1 MRQSRGIMEKVTKV
15 LVKSLIVNILLTLTK
30 FVFGI
35 IYKSKVL
42 VADGIHSLSD
52 LATDVVSIY
61 GSKLS
66 LKPADNE
73 HPYGHGKIEYL
84 TSIVIGAVILALAL
98 SLLGNS
104 LNAKNTIASN
114 MVLYVTIFTI
124 LAKYL
129 ISRYI
134 LSKGVKYKSN
144 LLIAS
149 GKESRSDVIS
159 SAIVIVTYF
168 LSKLSSYSK
177 IFLYSDTIGTFIIGL
192 IILKTAYRILKENI
206 VSILG
211 EIEQDEE
218 YLDKIRE
225 IILENSEVVN
235 IEELNI
241 IKYGH
246 YYQANITI
254 NMDSDVT
261 LEDAVMNEEIFGPII
276 PVIKYK
282 NMEDIKYYISHHK
295 NPLALYVFSEDEN
308 FFEDIIN
315 RFSFGGGCVNDTIS
329 HVASAYL
336 PFGGI
341 GSSGMGNYHGKASFD
356 TFTHTKSI
364 VKKSTKIDLKLVF
377 PPYKDKIKL
386 IKKVMK

>member
-104 LNAKNTIASN
+104 LNAKTTITSN

-144 LLIAS
+144 LLVAS

-261 LEDAVMNEEIFGPII
+261 LEDACLVSDR
-276 PVIKYK
+276 IKK
-282 NMEDIKYYISHHK
+282 
-295 NPLALYVFSEDEN
+295 
-308 FFEDIIN
+308 
-315 RFSFGGGCVNDTIS
+315 
-329 HVASAYL
+329 
-336 PFGGI
+336 
-341 GSSGMGNYHGKASFD
+341 
-356 TFTHTKSI
+356 
-364 VKKSTKIDLKLVF
+364 
-377 PPYKDKIKL
+377 KL
-386 IKKVMK
+386 INKKTRISYAKISINPYME

>member
-1 MRQSRGIMEKVTKV
+1 MEKVTKV

-104 LNAKNTIASN
+104 LNTKNTIASN

-144 LLIAS
+144 LLVAS

-261 LEDAVMNEEIFGPII
+261 LEDACLVSDR
-276 PVIKYK
+276 IKK
-282 NMEDIKYYISHHK
+282 
-295 NPLALYVFSEDEN
+295 
-308 FFEDIIN
+308 
-315 RFSFGGGCVNDTIS
+315 
-329 HVASAYL
+329 
-336 PFGGI
+336 
-341 GSSGMGNYHGKASFD
+341 
-356 TFTHTKSI
+356 
-364 VKKSTKIDLKLVF
+364 
-377 PPYKDKIKL
+377 KL
-386 IKKVMK
+386 INKKTRISYAKISINPYME

>member
-144 LLIAS
+144 LLVAS

-159 SAIVIVTYF
+159 SAIVIITYF

-211 EIEQDEE
+211 ESEQDEE

-254 NMDSDVT
+254 NMDSNVT
-261 LEDAVMNEEIFGPII
+261 LEDACLVSNR
-276 PVIKYK
+276 IKK
-282 NMEDIKYYISHHK
+282 
-295 NPLALYVFSEDEN
+295 
-308 FFEDIIN
+308 
-315 RFSFGGGCVNDTIS
+315 
-329 HVASAYL
+329 
-336 PFGGI
+336 
-341 GSSGMGNYHGKASFD
+341 
-356 TFTHTKSI
+356 
-364 VKKSTKIDLKLVF
+364 
-377 PPYKDKIKL
+377 KL
-386 IKKVMK
+386 INKKTRISYAKISINPYME

>member
-1 MRQSRGIMEKVTKV
+1 MEKVTKV

-104 LNAKNTIASN
+104 LNTKNTIASN

-144 LLIAS
+144 LLVAS

-211 EIEQDEE
+211 EIEQDED

-261 LEDAVMNEEIFGPII
+261 LEDACLVSDR
-276 PVIKYK
+276 IKK
-282 NMEDIKYYISHHK
+282 
-295 NPLALYVFSEDEN
+295 
-308 FFEDIIN
+308 
-315 RFSFGGGCVNDTIS
+315 
-329 HVASAYL
+329 
-336 PFGGI
+336 
-341 GSSGMGNYHGKASFD
+341 
-356 TFTHTKSI
+356 
-364 VKKSTKIDLKLVF
+364 
-377 PPYKDKIKL
+377 KL
-386 IKKVMK
+386 INKKTRISYAKISINPYME

>member
-1 MRQSRGIMEKVTKV
+1 MRQSRDIMEKATKV

-30 FVFGI
+30 FVFGL

-52 LATDVVSIY
+52 LATDIVSIY

-66 LKPADNE
+66 LKPADTE

-104 LNAKNTIASN
+104 LNAKTTITSN

-211 EIEQDEE
+211 ESEQDEE
-218 YLDKIRE
+218 YLDKIRK

-254 NMDSDVT
+254 NMDSNVT
-261 LEDAVMNEEIFGPII
+261 LEDARVVSNR
-276 PVIKYK
+276 IKK
-282 NMEDIKYYISHHK
+282 
-295 NPLALYVFSEDEN
+295 
-308 FFEDIIN
+308 
-315 RFSFGGGCVNDTIS
+315 
-329 HVASAYL
+329 
-336 PFGGI
+336 
-341 GSSGMGNYHGKASFD
+341 
-356 TFTHTKSI
+356 
-364 VKKSTKIDLKLVF
+364 
-377 PPYKDKIKL
+377 KL
-386 IKKVMK
+386 INKKTRISYAKISINPYME

>member
-1 MRQSRGIMEKVTKV
+1 MEKVTKV

-144 LLIAS
+144 LLVAS

-211 EIEQDEE
+211 EIEQDED

-254 NMDSDVT
+254 NMDSNVT
-261 LEDAVMNEEIFGPII
+261 LEDACLVSDR
-276 PVIKYK
+276 IKK
-282 NMEDIKYYISHHK
+282 
-295 NPLALYVFSEDEN
+295 
-308 FFEDIIN
+308 
-315 RFSFGGGCVNDTIS
+315 
-329 HVASAYL
+329 
-336 PFGGI
+336 
-341 GSSGMGNYHGKASFD
+341 
-356 TFTHTKSI
+356 
-364 VKKSTKIDLKLVF
+364 
-377 PPYKDKIKL
+377 KL
-386 IKKVMK
+386 INKKTRISYAKISINPYME

>member
-1 MRQSRGIMEKVTKV
+1 MEKATKV
-15 LVKSLIVNILLTLTK
+15 LVKSLIVNVLLTLTK

-52 LATDVVSIY
+52 LATDIVSIY

-144 LLIAS
+144 LLVAS
-149 GKESRSDVIS
+149 GKESRADVIS
-159 SAIVIVTYF
+159 SAIVIITYF

-261 LEDAVMNEEIFGPII
+261 LEDACLVSDR
-276 PVIKYK
+276 IKK
-282 NMEDIKYYISHHK
+282 
-295 NPLALYVFSEDEN
+295 
-308 FFEDIIN
+308 
-315 RFSFGGGCVNDTIS
+315 
-329 HVASAYL
+329 
-336 PFGGI
+336 
-341 GSSGMGNYHGKASFD
+341 
-356 TFTHTKSI
+356 
-364 VKKSTKIDLKLVF
+364 
-377 PPYKDKIKL
+377 KL
-386 IKKVMK
+386 INKKTRISYAKISINPYME

>member
-1 MRQSRGIMEKVTKV
+1 MRQSRGIMEKATKV

-30 FVFGI
+30 FVFGL

-144 LLIAS
+144 LLVAS

-168 LSKLSSYSK
+168 LSKLSSYSR

-254 NMDSDVT
+254 NMDSNVT
-261 LEDAVMNEEIFGPII
+261 LEDACLVSDR
-276 PVIKYK
+276 IKK
-282 NMEDIKYYISHHK
+282 
-295 NPLALYVFSEDEN
+295 
-308 FFEDIIN
+308 
-315 RFSFGGGCVNDTIS
+315 
-329 HVASAYL
+329 
-336 PFGGI
+336 
-341 GSSGMGNYHGKASFD
+341 
-356 TFTHTKSI
+356 
-364 VKKSTKIDLKLVF
+364 
-377 PPYKDKIKL
+377 KL
-386 IKKVMK
+386 INKKTRISYAKISINPYME

>member
-1 MRQSRGIMEKVTKV
+1 MEKVTKV
-15 LVKSLIVNILLTLTK
+15 LVKSLIVNVLLTLTK

-66 LKPADNE
+66 LKPADTE

-211 EIEQDEE
+211 ESEQDEE
-218 YLDKIRE
+218 YLDKIRK

-254 NMDSDVT
+254 NMDSNVT
-261 LEDAVMNEEIFGPII
+261 LEDARVVSNR
-276 PVIKYK
+276 IKK
-282 NMEDIKYYISHHK
+282 
-295 NPLALYVFSEDEN
+295 
-308 FFEDIIN
+308 
-315 RFSFGGGCVNDTIS
+315 
-329 HVASAYL
+329 
-336 PFGGI
+336 
-341 GSSGMGNYHGKASFD
+341 
-356 TFTHTKSI
+356 
-364 VKKSTKIDLKLVF
+364 
-377 PPYKDKIKL
+377 KL
-386 IKKVMK
+386 INKKTRISYAKISINPYME

>member
-1 MRQSRGIMEKVTKV
+1 MEKATKV

-104 LNAKNTIASN
+104 LNAKTTITSN

-149 GKESRSDVIS
+149 GKESRADVIS
-159 SAIVIVTYF
+159 SAIVIITYF

-261 LEDAVMNEEIFGPII
+261 LEDACLVSNR
-276 PVIKYK
+276 IKK
-282 NMEDIKYYISHHK
+282 
-295 NPLALYVFSEDEN
+295 
-308 FFEDIIN
+308 
-315 RFSFGGGCVNDTIS
+315 
-329 HVASAYL
+329 
-336 PFGGI
+336 
-341 GSSGMGNYHGKASFD
+341 
-356 TFTHTKSI
+356 
-364 VKKSTKIDLKLVF
+364 
-377 PPYKDKIKL
+377 KL
-386 IKKVMK
+386 INKKTRISYAKISINPYME

>member
-1 MRQSRGIMEKVTKV
+1 MEKVTKV

-52 LATDVVSIY
+52 LATDIVSIY

-144 LLIAS
+144 LLVAS

-261 LEDAVMNEEIFGPII
+261 LEDACLVSDR
-276 PVIKYK
+276 IKK
-282 NMEDIKYYISHHK
+282 
-295 NPLALYVFSEDEN
+295 
-308 FFEDIIN
+308 
-315 RFSFGGGCVNDTIS
+315 
-329 HVASAYL
+329 
-336 PFGGI
+336 
-341 GSSGMGNYHGKASFD
+341 
-356 TFTHTKSI
+356 
-364 VKKSTKIDLKLVF
+364 
-377 PPYKDKIKL
+377 KL
-386 IKKVMK
+386 INKKTRISYVKISINPYME

>member
-1 MRQSRGIMEKVTKV
+1 MRQSRDIMEKVTKV

-30 FVFGI
+30 FVFGL

-144 LLIAS
+144 LLVAS

-159 SAIVIVTYF
+159 SAIVIITYF

-211 EIEQDEE
+211 ESEQDEE
-218 YLDKIRE
+218 YLDKIRK

-246 YYQANITI
+246 YYHANITI
-254 NMDSDVT
+254 NMDSNVT
-261 LEDAVMNEEIFGPII
+261 LEDACLVSNR
-276 PVIKYK
+276 IKK
-282 NMEDIKYYISHHK
+282 
-295 NPLALYVFSEDEN
+295 
-308 FFEDIIN
+308 
-315 RFSFGGGCVNDTIS
+315 
-329 HVASAYL
+329 
-336 PFGGI
+336 
-341 GSSGMGNYHGKASFD
+341 
-356 TFTHTKSI
+356 
-364 VKKSTKIDLKLVF
+364 
-377 PPYKDKIKL
+377 KL
-386 IKKVMK
+386 INKKTRISYAKISINPYME

>member
-1 MRQSRGIMEKVTKV
+1 MEKATKV
-15 LVKSLIVNILLTLTK
+15 LVKSLIVNVLLTLTK
-30 FVFGI
+30 FVFGL

-52 LATDVVSIY
+52 LATDIVSIY

-66 LKPADNE
+66 LKPADTE

-104 LNAKNTIASN
+104 LNAKTTITSN

-144 LLIAS
+144 LLVAS

-254 NMDSDVT
+254 NMDSNVT
-261 LEDAVMNEEIFGPII
+261 LEDARVVSNR
-276 PVIKYK
+276 IKK
-282 NMEDIKYYISHHK
+282 
-295 NPLALYVFSEDEN
+295 
-308 FFEDIIN
+308 
-315 RFSFGGGCVNDTIS
+315 
-329 HVASAYL
+329 
-336 PFGGI
+336 
-341 GSSGMGNYHGKASFD
+341 
-356 TFTHTKSI
+356 
-364 VKKSTKIDLKLVF
+364 
-377 PPYKDKIKL
+377 KL
-386 IKKVMK
+386 INKKTRISYAKISINPYME

>member
-84 TSIVIGAVILALAL
+84 TSIVVGAVILALAL

-104 LNAKNTIASN
+104 LNAKTTITSN

-159 SAIVIVTYF
+159 SAIVIITYF

-254 NMDSDVT
+254 NMDSNVT
-261 LEDAVMNEEIFGPII
+261 LEDACLVSNR
-276 PVIKYK
+276 IKK
-282 NMEDIKYYISHHK
+282 
-295 NPLALYVFSEDEN
+295 
-308 FFEDIIN
+308 
-315 RFSFGGGCVNDTIS
+315 
-329 HVASAYL
+329 
-336 PFGGI
+336 
-341 GSSGMGNYHGKASFD
+341 
-356 TFTHTKSI
+356 
-364 VKKSTKIDLKLVF
+364 
-377 PPYKDKIKL
+377 KL
-386 IKKVMK
+386 INKKTRISYAKISINPYME

>member
-1 MRQSRGIMEKVTKV
+1 MEKVTKV

-52 LATDVVSIY
+52 LATDIVSIY

-66 LKPADNE
+66 LKPADTE

-144 LLIAS
+144 LLVAS

-254 NMDSDVT
+254 NMDSNVT
-261 LEDAVMNEEIFGPII
+261 LEDARVVSNR
-276 PVIKYK
+276 IKK
-282 NMEDIKYYISHHK
+282 
-295 NPLALYVFSEDEN
+295 
-308 FFEDIIN
+308 
-315 RFSFGGGCVNDTIS
+315 
-329 HVASAYL
+329 
-336 PFGGI
+336 
-341 GSSGMGNYHGKASFD
+341 
-356 TFTHTKSI
+356 
-364 VKKSTKIDLKLVF
+364 
-377 PPYKDKIKL
+377 KL
-386 IKKVMK
+386 INKKTRISYAKISINPYME

>member
-1 MRQSRGIMEKVTKV
+1 MEKATKV

-30 FVFGI
+30 FVFGL

-66 LKPADNE
+66 LKPADTE

-104 LNAKNTIASN
+104 LNAKTTIISN

-144 LLIAS
+144 LLVAS

-159 SAIVIVTYF
+159 SAIVIITYF

-261 LEDAVMNEEIFGPII
+261 LEDACLVSNR
-276 PVIKYK
+276 IKK
-282 NMEDIKYYISHHK
+282 
-295 NPLALYVFSEDEN
+295 
-308 FFEDIIN
+308 
-315 RFSFGGGCVNDTIS
+315 
-329 HVASAYL
+329 
-336 PFGGI
+336 
-341 GSSGMGNYHGKASFD
+341 
-356 TFTHTKSI
+356 
-364 VKKSTKIDLKLVF
+364 
-377 PPYKDKIKL
+377 KL
-386 IKKVMK
+386 INKKTRISYAKISINPYME

>member
-1 MRQSRGIMEKVTKV
+1 MRQSRDIMEKVTKV

-144 LLIAS
+144 LLVAS

-254 NMDSDVT
+254 NMDSNVT
-261 LEDAVMNEEIFGPII
+261 LEDACLVSDR
-276 PVIKYK
+276 IKK
-282 NMEDIKYYISHHK
+282 
-295 NPLALYVFSEDEN
+295 
-308 FFEDIIN
+308 
-315 RFSFGGGCVNDTIS
+315 
-329 HVASAYL
+329 
-336 PFGGI
+336 
-341 GSSGMGNYHGKASFD
+341 
-356 TFTHTKSI
+356 
-364 VKKSTKIDLKLVF
+364 
-377 PPYKDKIKL
+377 KL
-386 IKKVMK
+386 INKKTRISYAKISINPYME

>member
-1 MRQSRGIMEKVTKV
+1 MEKATKV

-66 LKPADNE
+66 LKPADTE

-144 LLIAS
+144 LLVAS

-211 EIEQDEE
+211 ESEQDEE
-218 YLDKIRE
+218 YLDKIRK

-254 NMDSDVT
+254 NMDSNVT
-261 LEDAVMNEEIFGPII
+261 LEDARAVSNR
-276 PVIKYK
+276 IKK
-282 NMEDIKYYISHHK
+282 
-295 NPLALYVFSEDEN
+295 
-308 FFEDIIN
+308 
-315 RFSFGGGCVNDTIS
+315 
-329 HVASAYL
+329 
-336 PFGGI
+336 
-341 GSSGMGNYHGKASFD
+341 
-356 TFTHTKSI
+356 
-364 VKKSTKIDLKLVF
+364 
-377 PPYKDKIKL
+377 KL
-386 IKKVMK
+386 INKKTRISYAKISINPYME

>member
-30 FVFGI
+30 FVFGL

-52 LATDVVSIY
+52 LATDIVSIY

-66 LKPADNE
+66 LKPADTE

-104 LNAKNTIASN
+104 LNAKTTITSN

-144 LLIAS
+144 LLVAS

-168 LSKLSSYSK
+168 LSKLSSYSR

-261 LEDAVMNEEIFGPII
+261 LEDACLVSDR
-276 PVIKYK
+276 IKK
-282 NMEDIKYYISHHK
+282 
-295 NPLALYVFSEDEN
+295 
-308 FFEDIIN
+308 
-315 RFSFGGGCVNDTIS
+315 
-329 HVASAYL
+329 
-336 PFGGI
+336 
-341 GSSGMGNYHGKASFD
+341 
-356 TFTHTKSI
+356 
-364 VKKSTKIDLKLVF
+364 
-377 PPYKDKIKL
+377 KL
-386 IKKVMK
+386 INKKTRISYAKISINPYME

>member
-30 FVFGI
+30 FVFGL

-104 LNAKNTIASN
+104 LNAKNTTASN

-144 LLIAS
+144 LLVAS

-261 LEDAVMNEEIFGPII
+261 LEDACLVSDR
-276 PVIKYK
+276 IKK
-282 NMEDIKYYISHHK
+282 
-295 NPLALYVFSEDEN
+295 
-308 FFEDIIN
+308 
-315 RFSFGGGCVNDTIS
+315 
-329 HVASAYL
+329 
-336 PFGGI
+336 
-341 GSSGMGNYHGKASFD
+341 
-356 TFTHTKSI
+356 
-364 VKKSTKIDLKLVF
+364 
-377 PPYKDKIKL
+377 KL
-386 IKKVMK
+386 INKKTRISYAKISINPYME

>member
-104 LNAKNTIASN
+104 LNAKTTIISN

-149 GKESRSDVIS
+149 GKESRADVIS
-159 SAIVIVTYF
+159 SAIVIITYF

-261 LEDAVMNEEIFGPII
+261 LEDACLVSDR
-276 PVIKYK
+276 IKK
-282 NMEDIKYYISHHK
+282 
-295 NPLALYVFSEDEN
+295 
-308 FFEDIIN
+308 
-315 RFSFGGGCVNDTIS
+315 
-329 HVASAYL
+329 
-336 PFGGI
+336 
-341 GSSGMGNYHGKASFD
+341 
-356 TFTHTKSI
+356 
-364 VKKSTKIDLKLVF
+364 
-377 PPYKDKIKL
+377 KL
-386 IKKVMK
+386 INKKTRISYAKISINPYME

>member
-1 MRQSRGIMEKVTKV
+1 MEKVTKV

-52 LATDVVSIY
+52 LATDIVSIY

-66 LKPADNE
+66 LKPADTE

-144 LLIAS
+144 LLVAS

-211 EIEQDEE
+211 EIEQDED

-254 NMDSDVT
+254 NMDSNVT
-261 LEDAVMNEEIFGPII
+261 LEDACLVSDR
-276 PVIKYK
+276 IKK
-282 NMEDIKYYISHHK
+282 
-295 NPLALYVFSEDEN
+295 
-308 FFEDIIN
+308 
-315 RFSFGGGCVNDTIS
+315 
-329 HVASAYL
+329 
-336 PFGGI
+336 
-341 GSSGMGNYHGKASFD
+341 
-356 TFTHTKSI
+356 
-364 VKKSTKIDLKLVF
+364 
-377 PPYKDKIKL
+377 KL
-386 IKKVMK
+386 INKKTRISYAKISINPYME

>member
-1 MRQSRGIMEKVTKV
+1 MEKVTKV

-144 LLIAS
+144 LLVAS
-149 GKESRSDVIS
+149 GKESRADVIS

-254 NMDSDVT
+254 NMDSNVT
-261 LEDAVMNEEIFGPII
+261 LEDARVVSNR
-276 PVIKYK
+276 IKK
-282 NMEDIKYYISHHK
+282 
-295 NPLALYVFSEDEN
+295 
-308 FFEDIIN
+308 
-315 RFSFGGGCVNDTIS
+315 
-329 HVASAYL
+329 
-336 PFGGI
+336 
-341 GSSGMGNYHGKASFD
+341 
-356 TFTHTKSI
+356 
-364 VKKSTKIDLKLVF
+364 
-377 PPYKDKIKL
+377 KL
-386 IKKVMK
+386 INKKTRISYAKISINPYME

>member
-144 LLIAS
+144 LLVAS
-149 GKESRSDVIS
+149 GKESRADVIS
-159 SAIVIVTYF
+159 SAIVIITYF

-261 LEDAVMNEEIFGPII
+261 LEDACLVSDR
-276 PVIKYK
+276 IKK
-282 NMEDIKYYISHHK
+282 
-295 NPLALYVFSEDEN
+295 
-308 FFEDIIN
+308 
-315 RFSFGGGCVNDTIS
+315 
-329 HVASAYL
+329 
-336 PFGGI
+336 
-341 GSSGMGNYHGKASFD
+341 
-356 TFTHTKSI
+356 
-364 VKKSTKIDLKLVF
+364 
-377 PPYKDKIKL
+377 KL
-386 IKKVMK
+386 INKKTRISYAKISINPYME

>member
-1 MRQSRGIMEKVTKV
+1 MGKVTKV

-52 LATDVVSIY
+52 LATDIVSIY

-66 LKPADNE
+66 LKPADTE

-84 TSIVIGAVILALAL
+84 TSIVVGAVILALAL

-144 LLIAS
+144 LLVAS

-159 SAIVIVTYF
+159 SAIVIITYF

-254 NMDSDVT
+254 NMDSNVT
-261 LEDAVMNEEIFGPII
+261 LEDACLVSNR
-276 PVIKYK
+276 IKK
-282 NMEDIKYYISHHK
+282 
-295 NPLALYVFSEDEN
+295 
-308 FFEDIIN
+308 
-315 RFSFGGGCVNDTIS
+315 
-329 HVASAYL
+329 
-336 PFGGI
+336 
-341 GSSGMGNYHGKASFD
+341 
-356 TFTHTKSI
+356 
-364 VKKSTKIDLKLVF
+364 
-377 PPYKDKIKL
+377 KL
-386 IKKVMK
+386 INKKTRISYAKISINPYME

>member
-1 MRQSRGIMEKVTKV
+1 MEKVTKV

-52 LATDVVSIY
+52 LATDIVSIY

-66 LKPADNE
+66 LKPADTE

-84 TSIVIGAVILALAL
+84 TSIVIGTVILALAL

-104 LNAKNTIASN
+104 LNAKTTITSN

-211 EIEQDEE
+211 ESEQDEE
-218 YLDKIRE
+218 YLDKIRK

-254 NMDSDVT
+254 NMDSNVT
-261 LEDAVMNEEIFGPII
+261 LEDARVVSNR
-276 PVIKYK
+276 IKK
-282 NMEDIKYYISHHK
+282 
-295 NPLALYVFSEDEN
+295 
-308 FFEDIIN
+308 
-315 RFSFGGGCVNDTIS
+315 
-329 HVASAYL
+329 
-336 PFGGI
+336 
-341 GSSGMGNYHGKASFD
+341 
-356 TFTHTKSI
+356 
-364 VKKSTKIDLKLVF
+364 
-377 PPYKDKIKL
+377 KL
-386 IKKVMK
+386 INKKTRISYAKISINPYME

>member
-1 MRQSRGIMEKVTKV
+1 MRQSRGIMEKATKV

-30 FVFGI
+30 FVFGL

-52 LATDVVSIY
+52 LATDIVSIY

-66 LKPADNE
+66 LKPADTE

-84 TSIVIGAVILALAL
+84 TSIVIGTVILALAL

-159 SAIVIVTYF
+159 SAIVIITYF

-261 LEDAVMNEEIFGPII
+261 LEDACLVSNR
-276 PVIKYK
+276 IKK
-282 NMEDIKYYISHHK
+282 
-295 NPLALYVFSEDEN
+295 
-308 FFEDIIN
+308 
-315 RFSFGGGCVNDTIS
+315 
-329 HVASAYL
+329 
-336 PFGGI
+336 
-341 GSSGMGNYHGKASFD
+341 
-356 TFTHTKSI
+356 
-364 VKKSTKIDLKLVF
+364 
-377 PPYKDKIKL
+377 KL
-386 IKKVMK
+386 INKKTRISYAKISINPYME

>member
-1 MRQSRGIMEKVTKV
+1 MEKATKV

-52 LATDVVSIY
+52 LATDIVSIY

-211 EIEQDEE
+211 ESEQDEE
-218 YLDKIRE
+218 YLDKIRK

-261 LEDAVMNEEIFGPII
+261 LEDACLVSNR
-276 PVIKYK
+276 IKK
-282 NMEDIKYYISHHK
+282 
-295 NPLALYVFSEDEN
+295 
-308 FFEDIIN
+308 
-315 RFSFGGGCVNDTIS
+315 
-329 HVASAYL
+329 
-336 PFGGI
+336 
-341 GSSGMGNYHGKASFD
+341 
-356 TFTHTKSI
+356 
-364 VKKSTKIDLKLVF
+364 
-377 PPYKDKIKL
+377 KL
-386 IKKVMK
+386 INKKTRISYAKISINPYME

>member
-1 MRQSRGIMEKVTKV
+1 MRQSRDIMEKVTKV
-15 LVKSLIVNILLTLTK
+15 LVKSLIVNVLLTLTK
-30 FVFGI
+30 FVFGL

-52 LATDVVSIY
+52 LATDIVSIY

-66 LKPADNE
+66 LKPADTE

-104 LNAKNTIASN
+104 LNAKTTITSN

-211 EIEQDEE
+211 ESEQDEE
-218 YLDKIRE
+218 YLDKIRK

-254 NMDSDVT
+254 NMDSNVT
-261 LEDAVMNEEIFGPII
+261 LEDARVVSNR
-276 PVIKYK
+276 IKK
-282 NMEDIKYYISHHK
+282 
-295 NPLALYVFSEDEN
+295 
-308 FFEDIIN
+308 
-315 RFSFGGGCVNDTIS
+315 
-329 HVASAYL
+329 
-336 PFGGI
+336 
-341 GSSGMGNYHGKASFD
+341 
-356 TFTHTKSI
+356 
-364 VKKSTKIDLKLVF
+364 
-377 PPYKDKIKL
+377 KL
-386 IKKVMK
+386 INKKTRISYAKISINPYME

>member
-1 MRQSRGIMEKVTKV
+1 MRQSRDIMEKATKV

-30 FVFGI
+30 FVFGL

-52 LATDVVSIY
+52 LATDIVSIY

-66 LKPADNE
+66 LKPADTE

-104 LNAKNTIASN
+104 LNAKTTITSN

-149 GKESRSDVIS
+149 GKESRADVIS
-159 SAIVIVTYF
+159 SAIVIITYF

-261 LEDAVMNEEIFGPII
+261 LEDACLVSDR
-276 PVIKYK
+276 IKK
-282 NMEDIKYYISHHK
+282 
-295 NPLALYVFSEDEN
+295 
-308 FFEDIIN
+308 
-315 RFSFGGGCVNDTIS
+315 
-329 HVASAYL
+329 
-336 PFGGI
+336 
-341 GSSGMGNYHGKASFD
+341 
-356 TFTHTKSI
+356 
-364 VKKSTKIDLKLVF
+364 
-377 PPYKDKIKL
+377 KL
-386 IKKVMK
+386 INKKTRISYAKISINPYME

>member
-1 MRQSRGIMEKVTKV
+1 MEKVTKV

-66 LKPADNE
+66 LKPADTE

-129 ISRYI
+129 LSRYI

-144 LLIAS
+144 LLVAS

-261 LEDAVMNEEIFGPII
+261 LEDACLVSDR
-276 PVIKYK
+276 IKK
-282 NMEDIKYYISHHK
+282 
-295 NPLALYVFSEDEN
+295 
-308 FFEDIIN
+308 
-315 RFSFGGGCVNDTIS
+315 
-329 HVASAYL
+329 
-336 PFGGI
+336 
-341 GSSGMGNYHGKASFD
+341 
-356 TFTHTKSI
+356 
-364 VKKSTKIDLKLVF
+364 
-377 PPYKDKIKL
+377 KL
-386 IKKVMK
+386 INKKTRISYAKISINPYME

>member
-30 FVFGI
+30 FVFGL

-104 LNAKNTIASN
+104 LNAKTTITSN

-144 LLIAS
+144 LLVAS

-261 LEDAVMNEEIFGPII
+261 LEDACLVSDR
-276 PVIKYK
+276 IKK
-282 NMEDIKYYISHHK
+282 
-295 NPLALYVFSEDEN
+295 
-308 FFEDIIN
+308 
-315 RFSFGGGCVNDTIS
+315 
-329 HVASAYL
+329 
-336 PFGGI
+336 
-341 GSSGMGNYHGKASFD
+341 
-356 TFTHTKSI
+356 
-364 VKKSTKIDLKLVF
+364 
-377 PPYKDKIKL
+377 KL
-386 IKKVMK
+386 INKKTRISYAKISINPYME

>member
-1 MRQSRGIMEKVTKV
+1 MEKVTKV

-30 FVFGI
+30 FVFGL

-144 LLIAS
+144 LLVAS

-254 NMDSDVT
+254 NMDRDVT
-261 LEDAVMNEEIFGPII
+261 LEDA
-276 PVIKYK
+276 
-282 NMEDIKYYISHHK
+282 
-295 NPLALYVFSEDEN
+295 
-308 FFEDIIN
+308 
-315 RFSFGGGCVNDTIS
+315 C
-329 HVASAYL
+329 
-336 PFGGI
+336 
-341 GSSGMGNYHGKASFD
+341 
-356 TFTHTKSI
+356 
-364 VKKSTKIDLKLVF
+364 LV
-377 PPYKDKIKL
+377 
-386 IKKVMK
+386 

>member
-66 LKPADNE
+66 LKPADTE

-144 LLIAS
+144 LLVAS

-159 SAIVIVTYF
+159 SAIVIITYF

-261 LEDAVMNEEIFGPII
+261 LEDACLVSDR
-276 PVIKYK
+276 IKK
-282 NMEDIKYYISHHK
+282 
-295 NPLALYVFSEDEN
+295 
-308 FFEDIIN
+308 
-315 RFSFGGGCVNDTIS
+315 
-329 HVASAYL
+329 
-336 PFGGI
+336 
-341 GSSGMGNYHGKASFD
+341 
-356 TFTHTKSI
+356 
-364 VKKSTKIDLKLVF
+364 
-377 PPYKDKIKL
+377 KL
-386 IKKVMK
+386 INKKTRISYAKISINPYME

>member
-1 MRQSRGIMEKVTKV
+1 MEKVTKV

-144 LLIAS
+144 LLVAS

-211 EIEQDEE
+211 ESEQDEE
-218 YLDKIRE
+218 YLDKIRK

-254 NMDSDVT
+254 NMDSNVT
-261 LEDAVMNEEIFGPII
+261 LEDARAVSNR
-276 PVIKYK
+276 IKK
-282 NMEDIKYYISHHK
+282 
-295 NPLALYVFSEDEN
+295 
-308 FFEDIIN
+308 
-315 RFSFGGGCVNDTIS
+315 
-329 HVASAYL
+329 
-336 PFGGI
+336 
-341 GSSGMGNYHGKASFD
+341 
-356 TFTHTKSI
+356 
-364 VKKSTKIDLKLVF
+364 
-377 PPYKDKIKL
+377 KL
-386 IKKVMK
+386 INKKTRISYAKISINPYME

>member
-1 MRQSRGIMEKVTKV
+1 MEKVTKV

-104 LNAKNTIASN
+104 LNAKTTITSN

-144 LLIAS
+144 LLVAS

-261 LEDAVMNEEIFGPII
+261 LEDACLVSDR
-276 PVIKYK
+276 IKK
-282 NMEDIKYYISHHK
+282 
-295 NPLALYVFSEDEN
+295 
-308 FFEDIIN
+308 
-315 RFSFGGGCVNDTIS
+315 
-329 HVASAYL
+329 
-336 PFGGI
+336 
-341 GSSGMGNYHGKASFD
+341 
-356 TFTHTKSI
+356 
-364 VKKSTKIDLKLVF
+364 
-377 PPYKDKIKL
+377 KL
-386 IKKVMK
+386 INKKTRISYAKISINPYME

>member
-1 MRQSRGIMEKVTKV
+1 MEKVTKV

-30 FVFGI
+30 FVFGL

-159 SAIVIVTYF
+159 SAIVIITYF

-261 LEDAVMNEEIFGPII
+261 LEDACLVSDR
-276 PVIKYK
+276 IKK
-282 NMEDIKYYISHHK
+282 
-295 NPLALYVFSEDEN
+295 
-308 FFEDIIN
+308 
-315 RFSFGGGCVNDTIS
+315 
-329 HVASAYL
+329 
-336 PFGGI
+336 
-341 GSSGMGNYHGKASFD
+341 
-356 TFTHTKSI
+356 
-364 VKKSTKIDLKLVF
+364 
-377 PPYKDKIKL
+377 KL
-386 IKKVMK
+386 INKKTRISYAKISINPYME

>member
-1 MRQSRGIMEKVTKV
+1 MEKATKV
-15 LVKSLIVNILLTLTK
+15 LVKSLIVNVLLTLTK
-30 FVFGI
+30 FVFGL

-52 LATDVVSIY
+52 LATDIASIY

-66 LKPADNE
+66 LKPADTE

-159 SAIVIVTYF
+159 SAIVIITYF

-211 EIEQDEE
+211 ESEQDEE
-218 YLDKIRE
+218 YLDKIRK

-254 NMDSDVT
+254 NMDSNVT
-261 LEDAVMNEEIFGPII
+261 LEDARAVSNR
-276 PVIKYK
+276 IKK
-282 NMEDIKYYISHHK
+282 
-295 NPLALYVFSEDEN
+295 
-308 FFEDIIN
+308 
-315 RFSFGGGCVNDTIS
+315 
-329 HVASAYL
+329 
-336 PFGGI
+336 
-341 GSSGMGNYHGKASFD
+341 
-356 TFTHTKSI
+356 
-364 VKKSTKIDLKLVF
+364 
-377 PPYKDKIKL
+377 KL
-386 IKKVMK
+386 INKKTRISYAKISINPYME

>member
-1 MRQSRGIMEKVTKV
+1 MRQSRDIMEKVTKV

-30 FVFGI
+30 FVFGL

-144 LLIAS
+144 LLVAS

-168 LSKLSSYSK
+168 LSKLSSYSR

-225 IILENSEVVN
+225 IILENSEAVN

-254 NMDSDVT
+254 NMDSNVT
-261 LEDAVMNEEIFGPII
+261 LEDARAVSNR
-276 PVIKYK
+276 IKK
-282 NMEDIKYYISHHK
+282 
-295 NPLALYVFSEDEN
+295 
-308 FFEDIIN
+308 
-315 RFSFGGGCVNDTIS
+315 
-329 HVASAYL
+329 
-336 PFGGI
+336 
-341 GSSGMGNYHGKASFD
+341 
-356 TFTHTKSI
+356 
-364 VKKSTKIDLKLVF
+364 
-377 PPYKDKIKL
+377 KL
-386 IKKVMK
+386 INKKTRISYAKISINPYME

>member
-1 MRQSRGIMEKVTKV
+1 MEKVTKV

-52 LATDVVSIY
+52 LATDIVSIY

-66 LKPADNE
+66 LKPADTE

-104 LNAKNTIASN
+104 LNAKTTITSN

-144 LLIAS
+144 LLVAS

-159 SAIVIVTYF
+159 SAIVIITYF

-254 NMDSDVT
+254 NMDSNVT
-261 LEDAVMNEEIFGPII
+261 LEDACLVSDR
-276 PVIKYK
+276 IKK
-282 NMEDIKYYISHHK
+282 
-295 NPLALYVFSEDEN
+295 
-308 FFEDIIN
+308 
-315 RFSFGGGCVNDTIS
+315 
-329 HVASAYL
+329 
-336 PFGGI
+336 
-341 GSSGMGNYHGKASFD
+341 
-356 TFTHTKSI
+356 
-364 VKKSTKIDLKLVF
+364 
-377 PPYKDKIKL
+377 KL
-386 IKKVMK
+386 INKKTRISYAKISINPYME